1 MPTTGLWKL
10 RLNSD
15 ATLYSNY
22 FQGFFS
28 GDIEAFEGARVG
40 LDAHATIAIGPY
52 SMLVFTQ
59 EA

>member
-15 ATLYSNY
+15 AAIYSQD

-28 GDIEAFEGARVG
+28 SDVEAIGTPRDG
-40 LDAHATIAIGPY
+40 LDASAVVSIGPY
-52 SMLVFTQ
+52 SMLIFTQ
-59 EA
+59 ET